1 MFWHLEWVIMLYCSK
16 ICIISKCLILDK
28 IHRLRRLY
36 HLKEQKNQFWHQI
49 RNQRKNLPR
58 KPLFIRQFYIVLGR
72 NSYFLSESVKLR
84 FAGKWPIFTVSTVF
98 KNTNVISDAGFV
110 FSVKIYP
117 GIRTPYAFLSL
128 FSGGTAT
135 SENFE
140 ISKSRGLVILTTG
153 HCERPIF

>member
-1 MFWHLEWVIMLYCSK
+1 MKFNPGFGKSVKIYPENLLHASVYC
-16 ICIISKCLILDK
+16 CLGL
-28 IHRLRRLY
+28 
-36 HLKEQKNQFWHQI
+36 
-49 RNQRKNLPR
+49 
-58 KPLFIRQFYIVLGR
+58 
-72 NSYFLSESVKLR
+72 NSYFSSKSVKSR
-84 FAGKWPIFTVSTVF
+84 FVGKWPIFTVSTVF
-98 KNTNVISDAGFV
+98 QNTNVISDAGFV

-153 HCERPIF
+153 HIHSPERWFFNRIFFYTSTRALYSHSSTEAVNCLSENKNTPAGV